1 MYISGIKSITI
12 QISPDKEGILG
23 PSNLQL
29 SCVYTLGS
37 GERDFG
43 SNIQAKI
50 NNVFED
56 IASFGIDSNGA
67 DPIFLSDGNY
77 LSSRANL
84 SNPTPSLPNTVI
96 LTFNQIECEDERE
109 YKCKVVLKSD
119 GIFISITSDAT
130 SIVVKGKYT
139 WLLMAKIRELKCWYI
154 LFEAS
159 KFKG

>member
-1 MYISGIKSITI
+1 MYFSDIESITI

-37 GERDFG
+37 GDTVLR

-56 IASFGIDSNGA
+56 IASFEKDSNGD
-67 DPIFLSDGNY
+67 DPMFVSNGNY

-96 LTFNQIECEDERE
+96 LTFNRIECEDEKE
-109 YKCKVVLKSD
+109 YRCRTTLKR
-119 GIFISITSDAT
+119 GGTFITTTSDAT
-130 SIVVKGKYT
+130 SIVVKGKY
-139 WLLMAKIRELKCWYI
+139 I
-154 LFEAS
+154 
-159 KFKG
+159 

>member
-1 MYISGIKSITI
+1 MYISGIESITI

-29 SCVYTLGS
+29 SCFYSLGS
-37 GERDFG
+37 GERVFG

-50 NNVFED
+50 NNVFKD
-56 IASFGIDSNGA
+56 IAAFAIASNGA
-67 DPIFLSDGNY
+67 NPVFVSDGNY

-109 YKCKVVLKSD
+109 YKCKVALRSV
-119 GIFISITSDAT
+119 GTFISKTSDAT

-139 WLLMAKIRELKCWYI
+139 
-154 LFEAS
+154 
-159 KFKG
+159 